1 MNKSKIFLSLLVVV
15 LLGGNVFFGLAYFN
29 AKHETVQNSALLER
43 EKTNTKILDF
53 MKVFIE
59 KVVQNDREVD
69 FDTRLDLEN
78 RVRELNNQQVL
89 DQWNRFTKSAT
100 EAQAQAEVK
109 KLLLLLI
116 AEAESKK

>member
-1 MNKSKIFLSLLVVV
+1 MNKTKIIYSLLI
-15 LLGGNVFFGLAYFN
+15 LIFLGGNVFLGLAYAN
-29 AKHETVQNSALLER
+29 AKYETTQSVALLER

-53 MKVFIE
+53 MKVFID

-78 RVRELNNQQVL
+78 RVRELNNQQIL
-89 DQWNRFTKSAT
+89 DQWNRFTKSGS

-116 AEAESKK
+116 AEAEK